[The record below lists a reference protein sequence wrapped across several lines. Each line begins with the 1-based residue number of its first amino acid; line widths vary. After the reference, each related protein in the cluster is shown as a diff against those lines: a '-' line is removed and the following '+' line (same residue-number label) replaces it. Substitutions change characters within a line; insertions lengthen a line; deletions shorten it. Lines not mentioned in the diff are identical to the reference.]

1 MERADRETWA
11 KRVERWKDSGLSA
24 KEFATEIGV
33 TPKALSWWKWQLG
46 RNTQGPKTSA
56 RKPRKPRK
64 AKTGVS
70 PMTFIEMTPRSGTG
84 ALEIVWPSGVAIRVP
99 ADVDPVALA
108 RVIEVIEKRR

>member
-33 TPKALSWWKWQLG
+33 TPKALSWWKWQLA
-46 RNTQGPKTSA
+46 RSAQGPKTSA
-56 RKPRKPRK
+56 PRPRKERK
-64 AKTGVS
+64 LKTALS
-70 PMTFIEMTPRSGTG
+70 PMTFVEMAQRLGTG
-84 ALEIVWPSGVAIRVP
+84 VLEIVWPSGVTIRVP
-99 ADVDPVALA
+99 ADVDPGALA